1 MLSVPRSPSTTGTPL
16 DPRDRVIGSVVDMSG
31 ISRAKVMPAA
41 RLSTFASAGAGASPS
56 WCVFCVDDHIAF
68 TPSFSAVG
76 DLRLRIRA
84 DQLRDLGQGSH
95 WAPADLVDQDGSPY
109 GACPR
114 SALRR
119 AVHRL
124 AEVDLE
130 ACIGH
135 EIEFCLF
142 DALPADEWSAYGL
155 TAALAAESFVR
166 DLVEA
171 ADRAGLAIEQVHAEY
186 GPNQFEVSLSPTDPV
201 SAADDSVLARILVS
215 RAARA
220 HGMRASFSPL
230 PTLDG
235 AGNGAHQHLSL
246 SRRGR
251 PALSGGDGPHGL
263 TATGRGAVA
272 GLVRALPALM
282 LVLAGSTL
290 SHHRLRPNTWA
301 GAYACWGLENREAAV
316 RLCADT
322 PGNPHGAHLEVKPI
336 DPSANPYL
344 ASTAVLGAALAGI
357 ATDLPLPAEVTVNP
371 DQLSEEERRALGV
384 EALPT
389 EPDEM
394 LDRFRSSRLAGELFD
409 PLVLEALYA
418 VRNYELTEY
427 RDRPP
432 LEVVDRLRFA
442 WTM

>member
-1 MLSVPRSPSTTGTPL
+1 MSTVHRSSGAPL
-16 DPRDRVIGSVVDMSG
+16 GRVIGSVVDMSG

-41 RLSTFASAGAGASPS
+41 RLPTFASAGAGASPS

-68 TPSFSAVG
+68 TPTFSAVG
-76 DLRLRIRA
+76 DLRLRIQA
-84 DQLRDLGQGSH
+84 DQLRDLGQDAR
-95 WAPADLVDQDGSPY
+95 WAPADLVDQDARPH

-114 SALRR
+114 GALRR
-119 AVHRL
+119 AVDRL
-124 AEVDLE
+124 ADADLE
-130 ACIGH
+130 ARIGH

-155 TAALAAESFVR
+155 TAVLSQEPFVR

-186 GPNQFEVSLSPTDPV
+186 GPNQFEISLAPTDPV
-201 SAADDSVLARILVS
+201 AAADDSVLARILVS

-251 PALSGGDGPHGL
+251 PVLSGGDGPHGL

-272 GLVRALPALM
+272 GLVRALPELM
-282 LVLAGSTL
+282 LVLAGSAL
-290 SHHRLRPNTWA
+290 SHRRLRPNTWA

-344 ASTAVLGAALAGI
+344 ASAAVLGAALDGI
-357 ATDLPLPAEVTVNP
+357 EADLPLPGEVTVNP
-371 DQLSEEERRALGV
+371 DQLGEERRRALGV

-389 EPDEM
+389 EPEE
-394 LDRFRSSRLAGELFD
+394 LLGRFRASRLTRELFD
-409 PLVLEALYA
+409 PLALEALYA
-418 VRNYELTEY
+418 VRNYEITEY
-427 RDRPP
+427 RDAPAA
-432 LEVVDRLRFA
+432 EVVDRFRFA